1 MELDDICLSLPSNS
15 VEKTAPDFISQRL
28 FYIPTEYYV
37 KAVLPFSLPPGHMAR
52 LDFAASLTIRLGS
65 IIDVGQCNMVHMMP
79 LLEKACM
86 YISLRHISLL
96 ALLYSLASWTDNTL
110 RTQRKAVPQ
119 DEKIP
124 KLPTREEFP
133 RRPMWPG
140 RPMVVCCMSEK

>member
-1 MELDDICLSLPSNS
+1 MGSKKEVLICASSEMPVRSLEMGLDDICLSLPSNS

-28 FYIPTEYYV
+28 FHIPTEYYV

-65 IIDVGQCNMVHMMP
+65 INDVGQCNMVDMMP

-96 ALLYSLASWTDNTL
+96 ALLYSLAS
-110 RTQRKAVPQ
+110 
-119 DEKIP
+119 
-124 KLPTREEFP
+124 
-133 RRPMWPG
+133 
-140 RPMVVCCMSEK
+140 